1 MPRRRG
7 WISIWIICGQRRRRC
22 QAGRGRTGRTGSIAV
37 NCNPITLGHL
47 HLIEYAAAQVDRLYL
62 FVIEEDQSFFS
73 FADRFRLVCEATR
86 HLENVK
92 VLKGGRYI
100 CTEFTYPE
108 YFSKDDVQN
117 VAADASMEAW
127 FFCEYIARELD
138 ISVIFL
144 GEEPSC
150 RITQQYN
157 RKMAEILP
165 GFGIA
170 VDIIPRISRDGRAI
184 SASTVRRLLQEG
196 DFDAI
201 ARLVPPCTHSYLL
214 ETRGGETPA

>member
-1 MPRRRG
+1 M
-7 WISIWIICGQRRRRC
+7 
-22 QAGRGRTGRTGSIAV
+22 
-37 NCNPITLGHL
+37 
-47 HLIEYAAAQVDRLYL
+47 
-62 FVIEEDQSFFS
+62 
-73 FADRFRLVCEATR
+73 
-86 HLENVK
+86 
-92 VLKGGRYI
+92 LKGGRYI

-214 ETRGGETPA
+214 KTRGGGDPRLSRAQAAAQSGSLCRRPADFTFSRGKGASGASVSRKRASSGKPSPAKMSSCRNRA